1 MFFEVRIFDDK
12 GDLKKVIKP
21 NGLSR
26 KFWKSKDNALPDYND
41 NELPNDEWESA
52 KASRKSGIYTENLYE

>member
-21 NGLSR
+21 KRLSR
-26 KFWKSKDNALPDYND
+26 KFWKSKDNALPDYHD

-52 KASRKSGIYTENLYE
+52 KASRKSGLYTENLYE